1 MKKIKVAVI
10 GLGQLGNHHTRIY
23 SQSDQIELVGV
34 CDIDKVK
41 AANAAALYNT
51 TAYNNYKALLGR
63 VEAASIV
70 VPTVLHYKIARDFL
84 KAGVNILVEKPITAT
99 LFQAKNLLQLA
110 NKKHLILQV
119 GHVERFNAAVR
130 KIGSFR
136 KNPRFIEC
144 HRLGPF
150 SGRITDVGVVLDL
163 MIHDIDIVLGL
174 VKSKV
179 KKIEAV
185 GVKVLTS
192 HEDIANARLTF
203 QNGAVA
209 NLTASRLTPE
219 AVRKIR
225 IFEED
230 AYISLDYVSQS
241 AQIYRKAGSSIT
253 QETIDIKKQEPLKEE
268 LEHFIDCVQNKKRP
282 LVSGEEA
289 CEALKIALLITK
301 KIHKK

>member
-1 MKKIKVAVI
+1 MKIKVAVI
-10 GLGQLGNHHTRIY
+10 GIGQLGHHHARIY
-23 SQSDQIELVGV
+23 SQIDGVELVGV
-34 CDIDKVK
+34 CDIDKNK
-41 AANAAALYNT
+41 AENAAKSYKT
-51 TAYNNYKALLGR
+51 TAYTNYNALLGKI
-63 VEAASIV
+63 EAASIV
-70 VPTVLHYKIARDFL
+70 VPTALHYRITKDFL
-84 KAGVNILVEKPITAT
+84 EAGVNVLVEKPITTT
-99 LFQAKNLLQLA
+99 LSQANNLLKLS

-130 KIGSFR
+130 KIHSLR

-163 MIHDIDIVLGL
+163 MIHDIDIVVEL
-174 VKSKV
+174 VRSKL
-179 KKIEAV
+179 KKIEAT
-185 GVKVLTS
+185 GVKVLTQ

-230 AYISLDYVSQS
+230 AYISLDYVRQS
-241 AQIYRKAGSSIT
+241 AQIYRKVGPSIT
-253 QETIDIKKQEPLKEE
+253 QEAIDIKKEEPLKEE
-268 LEHFIDCVQNKKRP
+268 LGHFIDCVKNKKRP
-282 LVSGEEA
+282 LVSGKEA
-289 CEALKIALLITK
+289 LEALKIALQITR
-301 KIHKK
+301 KIHKQ